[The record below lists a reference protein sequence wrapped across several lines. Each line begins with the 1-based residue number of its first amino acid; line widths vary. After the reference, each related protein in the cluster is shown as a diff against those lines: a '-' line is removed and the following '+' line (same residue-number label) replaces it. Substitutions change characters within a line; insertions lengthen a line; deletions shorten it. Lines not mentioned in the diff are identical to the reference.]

1 MTNTSTLIAQLSSEA
16 KAAKQLRSPRYWS
29 VRLIAVLAIYG
40 IGAQLFLGFRP
51 DLAVLWAQPLF
62 AAEILL
68 LSLLLLTSIVASVL
82 AMYPD
87 SYQKPKFLTLP
98 YAVFFVLAILLGFEV
113 TQAPQL
119 SLLMTGHEM
128 ECAMCIAMVAMVPS
142 ALMFGVLRKG
152 ATVHPVRAGSYAALA
167 ASAIGCLTL
176 RLAEADASLMHLISG
191 HYLPTLLFAVVGAV
205 IGKWALKW

>member
-1 MTNTSTLIAQLSSEA
+1 MTDTATLISQLSSEA
-16 KAAKQLRSPRYWS
+16 AAPTASRSPRYWG
-29 VRLIAVLAIYG
+29 VRLVAVLAIYG
-40 IGAQLFLGFRP
+40 IAAQLFLGFRP
-51 DLAVLWAQPLF
+51 DLATLWEQPLF

-68 LSLLLLTSIVASVL
+68 LSLLLITSMVASVI

-142 ALMFGVLRKG
+142 ALMFVVLRKG
-152 ATVHPVRAGSYAALA
+152 ATVRPVRAGSYAALA

-191 HYLPTLLFAVVGAV
+191 HYLPTLLFSVVGAV